1 MKKVSRM
8 RRMRRMRRF
17 EAARVDFK
25 PSYRR
30 RTART
35 YALLKRAVE
44 RLTIVRASDSD
55 AMNQEK
61 A

>member
-1 MKKVSRM
+1 MKKVHRM
-8 RRMRRMRRF
+8 RHVRRF

-25 PSYRR
+25 PSYRH

-55 AMNQEK
+55 AMNMEK
-61 A
+61 P

>member
-1 MKKVSRM
+1 MKKV
-8 RRMRRMRRF
+8 RRMCRVCRF
-17 EAARVDFK
+17 KAVRVDFK
-25 PSYRR
+25 PSYRH

-44 RLTIVRASDSD
+44 RLTIVRTSDSD

>member
-1 MKKVSRM
+1 MKKV
-8 RRMRRMRRF
+8 RRMRRVCRF

-55 AMNQEK
+55 AMNLEK
-61 A
+61 P